1 MTWSVDLELRLDWLQ
16 DSTFCQNKYENLS
29 FKYASN
35 LVSLFSNLLISLTE
49 VENLLWYFT
58 SGQKFNMVIL
68 VLTMTVD
75 KQI

>member
-1 MTWSVDLELRLDWLQ
+1 MTWSVDWELRLDWVQ
-16 DSTFCQNKYENLS
+16 DPTFCQNKYEKLS

-35 LVSLFSNLLISLTE
+35 LVSLFSNLFILLSE
-49 VENLLWYFT
+49 VENLLWDLAR
-58 SGQKFNMVIL
+58 GQKFNMVIL

>member
-1 MTWSVDLELRLDWLQ
+1 MTWSVDLELRLDLVQ
-16 DSTFCQNKYENLS
+16 DLKFCQNKYEKLS

-35 LVSLFSNLLISLTE
+35 LVSLFSNLLILLSE
-49 VENLLWYFT
+49 VENLLWDLVR
-58 SGQKFNMVIL
+58 GQKINKVIL